1 MSDVLEKLDTL
12 RQMSPNG
19 PMPERWHQAFWRIMD
34 EAHAEIVRLR
44 ALYSEEP
51 RT

>member
-1 MSDVLEKLDTL
+1 MTDILEKLDTL

-19 PMPERWHQAFWRIMD
+19 PMPKRWHQGFWRAMD

-44 ALYSEEP
+44 ALLREGAD
-51 RT
+51 R